1 MSGRVGPSHG
11 TGVSHNPVTKVMVTL
26 YAATV
31 LVAPRLIAGGGRL
44 GEFAGVFPYGVLVDG

>member
-1 MSGRVGPSHG
+1 MSGWVGPGLG
-11 TGVSHNPVTKVMVTL
+11 TGVSHDPVTEAMVTL

-31 LVAPRLIAGGGRL
+31 LMAPRLMAGGGRL